1 MALRSSIF
9 KASVSLSNLNTNY
22 YDDLSFTIALH
33 PSETEERMMYRLLAF
48 LYCAHERLEFTE
60 GLNNPDLPDIWQK
73 DLTGQIE
80 HWIDLGLPEEKRI
93 RKASGQS
100 DRVSIFTY
108 NAFKAKVWYG
118 KIKSAIENNKKVNV
132 FHFAEDEPEALQKLV
147 ERSMVLNCLIEDNQ
161 IFLSNND
168 TRIQIDIK
176 QHPL

>member
-9 KASVSLSNLNTNY
+9 KASVSLSNLNTQY

-33 PSETEERMMYRLLAF
+33 PSEMEERMMYRLLAF

-100 DRVSIFTY
+100 AKVSIFTY
-108 NAFKAKVWYG
+108 NEFKSKVWLE
-118 KIKSAIENNKKVNV
+118 KNKSVLMTNKKINV
-132 FHFAEDEPEALQKLV
+132 YSFKEEEEGSLLSLVKKSMILNCMIEDE
-147 ERSMVLNCLIEDNQ
+147 Q
-161 IFLSNND
+161 IFLSDND
-168 TRIQIDIK
+168 LRVQVNVSK
-176 QHPL
+176 V